1 MLSFEEVV
9 YDLYINSFTTYR
21 MEFNIKELI
30 FFMLNMLNKTT
41 MRFAKKNDYIAL
53 DLAKDIIDEFD
64 IFDDY

>member
-1 MLSFEEVV
+1 MLSFEEIV
-9 YDLYINSFTTYR
+9 YNLYINSFTTYR